1 MLFILKYNIANT
13 FNSNPYDVI
22 EFLIMYY
29 NDQLRKWLFSELKNL
44 YSRSSLYSIKIFFFF
59 TSLKLKLGISQF
71 VTYLNL
77 KSQKAQ
83 PQLPEVT
90 VLHLGYQKI
99 SKPELEV
106 WICANVSWKNF
117 PYAFHMTKVG
127 YSNLKVLCL
136 CSFEVRF

>member
-1 MLFILKYNIANT
+1 M
-13 FNSNPYDVI
+13 NSLGINASS
-22 EFLIMYY
+22 
-29 NDQLRKWLFSELKNL
+29 FSETT
-44 YSRSSLYSIKIFFFF
+44 FF

-106 WICANVSWKNF
+106 
-117 PYAFHMTKVG
+117 
-127 YSNLKVLCL
+127 
-136 CSFEVRF
+136 

>member
-1 MLFILKYNIANT
+1 MMLFILKYNIANT

-44 YSRSSLYSIKIFFFF
+44 YSRSSLYSIKIFFF

-106 WICANVSWKNF
+106 
-117 PYAFHMTKVG
+117 
-127 YSNLKVLCL
+127 
-136 CSFEVRF
+136 